1 MFSKRFGH
9 EKSQFSVGPGCRAF
23 LCSVGILSVLPCTWA
38 RKWRYAEAAQLSTKL
53 AKLRSFSVALWGQK
67 SSWVLHVIVWSSID
81 FQLFNL
87 CMSASE
93 VCKDLKKCFGRPTVW
108 SVLSISRVCFTRA
121 KQFVWRACFVSG
133 PAGSNLITW
142 RLLHQTLGC
151 WSIYVYWTVYI
162 YSTVYSMIIFRPQ
175 LLKKP
180 THTNK
185 QNSSRS

>member
-108 SVLSISRVCFTRA
+108 NVLSISRVCFAQA
-121 KQFVWRACFVSG
+121 KEFVARACFVSG
-133 PAGSNLITW
+133 QTESNLVNMHGQNKTVQVRFLKIFLDF
-142 RLLHQTLGC
+142 RDAFCILLRSDGSAT
-151 WSIYVYWTVYI
+151 
-162 YSTVYSMIIFRPQ
+162 
-175 LLKKP
+175 
-180 THTNK
+180 THP
-185 QNSSRS
+185 SCCR